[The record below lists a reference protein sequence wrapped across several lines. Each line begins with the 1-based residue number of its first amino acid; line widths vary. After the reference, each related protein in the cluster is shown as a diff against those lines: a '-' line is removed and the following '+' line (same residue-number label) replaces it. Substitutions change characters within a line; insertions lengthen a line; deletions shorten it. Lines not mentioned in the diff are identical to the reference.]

1 MPNYQQKKT
10 TTSKCKCIYEKQII
24 KATNK
29 KATVILK
36 RDSKQT
42 KTFERQANRLQYYEN
57 WARLFRLI

>member
-1 MPNYQQKKT
+1 MPNYQQKN
-10 TTSKCKCIYEKQII
+10 TSKCGCIYEKQII

-36 RDSKQT
+36 RDSNQAIT
-42 KTFERQANRLQYYEN
+42 IERQANRLKYYEN